1 VDHGGGDPA
10 ALGPHADVAAER
22 VTVSHGDSQ
31 LTRTLVDFTVSTRFE
46 DLPDE
51 VVRECTRLLLDTI
64 GCAVGG
70 LRTAS
75 GQIALRHIARLGG
88 EPAAT
93 VIGRQVKNSAANAA
107 YANARLANVLDADD
121 TFPTS
126 AHFGNATTFG
136 ALALAE
142 DLDRTG
148 RDLITAI
155 AVGFDVGARIGSWM
169 GAPFQIKDGQVVGWN
184 ELGGPPASVT
194 WAAIGASV
202 SISGLSP
209 EQAHHAFGI
218 GGANCPQPTI
228 RKWAGSEVQPM
239 YKYADAGWCAA
250 VGVNAA
256 MLAGLGSTGFL
267 DILDGEDGFWK
278 LYGSPTH
285 DDEVLLQGLG
295 SDWQI
300 LNTTYKPWPCCRWIH
315 HPLTAFTRLIEAH
328 ELRPAEIDR
337 VIVRANPFA
346 LTPIFCEQQPADALT
361 AEFSHPHALAV
372 AAHHVP
378 SGPQW
383 YAPEVLS
390 SAEIRSFRAKV
401 FVEPEPRSANI
412 AEWMGGGQWRG
423 VPGGVDIEARGTRF
437 TATADYALG
446 DPWSDETLMSDTE
459 LIEKFRVMVTGAAS
473 GAGTPHRDGDALERA
488 IALLLAIDAHD
499 SVRSVMYDF
508 GRLVPMSDDIAPV

>member
-1 VDHGGGDPA
+1 LA
-10 ALGPHADVAAER
+10 AFAVN
-22 VTVSHGDSQ
+22 
-31 LTRTLVDFTVSTRFE
+31 TRFE
-46 DLPDE
+46 DLPGE
-51 VVRECTRLLLDTI
+51 VVRECKRLLLDTV

-70 LRTAS
+70 LRTES
-75 GQIALRHIARLGG
+75 GQIALQYIDRLGG
-88 EPAAT
+88 HPAAT
-93 VIGRQVKNSAANAA
+93 VIGRPVKSSAANAA

-142 DLDRTG
+142 DLDRPG

-155 AVGFDVGARIGSWM
+155 AVGFDLGARIGSWM
-169 GAPFQIKDGQVVGWN
+169 GAPFQIEDGRVVGWN

-194 WAAIGASV
+194 WAAIGASA
-202 SISGLSP
+202 SIAQLSP

-239 YKYADAGWCAA
+239 YKYADAGWCAS

-256 MLAGLGSTGFL
+256 MLASLGSTGFL
-267 DILDGEDGFWK
+267 GILDGEDGFWK

-285 DDEVLLQGLG
+285 DDGVLLRGLG

-315 HPLTAFTRLIEAH
+315 HPLTAFTRLMQAH
-328 ELRPAEIDR
+328 ELRPADIDR
-337 VIVRANPFA
+337 VVVRANPFA
-346 LTPIFCEQQPADALT
+346 LTPIFCEQQPQDALT

-378 SGPQW
+378 AGPEW
-383 YAPEVLS
+383 YAPEVL
-390 SAEIRSFRAKV
+390 AADEIRSFRAKV

-412 AEWMGGGQWRG
+412 VEWMGGGQWRG
-423 VPGGVDIEARGTRF
+423 VPGGVDIEARGTHY

-446 DPWSDETLMSDTE
+446 DPWSEETLMSDE
-459 LIEKFRVMVTGAAS
+459 RLIEKFKVMVSGRRSGAAGS
-473 GAGTPHRDGDALERA
+473 EVDGDAVEHT
-488 IALLLAIDAHD
+488 IALLLDVDSCD
-499 SVRSVMYDF
+499 SVRSAMDRL
-508 GRLVPMSDDIAPV
+508 GRFAGRSSD